1 MRSPICNELEVFLLV
16 AIATSP
22 VMVIQ
27 CGVLVPATQYAPES
41 MQHNANTT
49 GAYILSM

>member
-1 MRSPICNELEVFLLV
+1 MRSPVSNELEVFLLV

-22 VMVIQ
+22 VMVIKR
-27 CGVLVPATQYAPES
+27 GVLVPATQYAPES
-41 MQHNANTT
+41 IQYNANTT